1 VLRKN
6 AASPG
11 LIVVNSFR
19 YKTGRPIH
27 HQCQDGEV
35 FMSNSAPLTHPMP
48 VSQPDSG
55 EILRALRATPLLRDL
70 SAPVMDRLAAIS
82 TIVNAR
88 EDVELYQQGGTADQL
103 FIVLDGQLAGFSTSA
118 NGTTAV
124 VEVIRTG
131 ETLGLATLL
140 ARLPR
145 LMGVRTVTP
154 SRLLSIDAEGL
165 LSLVEREPSLV
176 TVLLRA
182 EANEFRALVR
192 QVCDLKLRTTAQRL
206 GCYLLSLTSEQ
217 RENETAMKLPF
228 DKRLLAAR
236 LGCRQEN
243 LSRAFASLRGFGV
256 ETHGARVIL
265 HDIAKLRAY
274 AEPDEAFV

>member
-1 VLRKN
+1 MHN
-6 AASPG
+6 AA
-11 LIVVNSFR
+11 LLA
-19 YKTGRPIH
+19 RP
-27 HQCQDGEV
+27 EV
-35 FMSNSAPLTHPMP
+35 ANICDAEQVL
-48 VSQPDSG
+48 Q
-55 EILRALRATPLLRDL
+55 ALRATPLLHDL
-70 SAPVMDRLAAIS
+70 GCPVMQRLAVIS
-82 TIVNAR
+82 TILNAA
-88 EDVELYQQGGTADQL
+88 EDVELYQQGEPADQL
-103 FIVLDGQLAGFSTSA
+103 FIVLDGQLVGLSTSA

-124 VEVIRTG
+124 VEVIRRG

-145 LMGVRTVTP
+145 PFGVRTVTP
-154 SRLLSIDAEGL
+154 CRLLSIDADGL
-165 LSLVEREPSLV
+165 LGLVEQEPSLV

-206 GCYLLSLTSEQ
+206 GCYLLSLSKEQ
-217 RENETAMKLPF
+217 QANTTAMKLPF

-243 LSRAFASLRGFGV
+243 LSRAFAALRGFGV

-274 AEPDEAFV
+274 AEPDEAFA